1 MVLTQVLT
9 TYYIGI
15 RPLPIRK
22 CMNIVLHVYLNF
34 FLIQQMLNKQEKI
47 LTSQKKRLMI
57 MVCLTL
63 QTIRRGEGGALS
75 PPTVPMPMQ

>member
-22 CMNIVLHVYLNF
+22 CMNIVLHVYLKF
-34 FLIQQMLNKQEKI
+34 FLIQQMLNQQGKI

-57 MVCLTL
+57 MVCLTNS
-63 QTIRRGEGGALS
+63 TNIPDVDIRDMLI
-75 PPTVPMPMQ
+75 

>member
-22 CMNIVLHVYLNF
+22 CMNIVLHVYLKF
-34 FLIQQMLNKQEKI
+34 FLIQQMLNKQGKI
-47 LTSQKKRLMI
+47 LTSQKKRPMI
-57 MVCLTL
+57 MVCITL
-63 QTIRRGEGGALS
+63 QTIRGGGALS

>member
-22 CMNIVLHVYLNF
+22 CMNIVLHVYLKF
-34 FLIQQMLNKQEKI
+34 FLIQQMLNQQGKI
-47 LTSQKKRLMI
+47 LTSQKKKAYDY
-57 MVCLTL
+57 
-63 QTIRRGEGGALS
+63 GLS
-75 PPTVPMPMQ
+75 NQ

>member
-34 FLIQQMLNKQEKI
+34 FLIQQMLNQQGKI

-57 MVCLTL
+57 MVCLTNS
-63 QTIRRGEGGALS
+63 TNIPDVDIRDMLI
-75 PPTVPMPMQ
+75 

>member
-22 CMNIVLHVYLNF
+22 CMNIVLHVYLKF
-34 FLIQQMLNKQEKI
+34 FLIQQMLNQQGKI

-57 MVCLTL
+57 MVCLTNS
-63 QTIRRGEGGALS
+63 TNIPDVDIRNMLI
-75 PPTVPMPMQ
+75 

>member
-22 CMNIVLHVYLNF
+22 CMNIVLHVQCLNNDHF
-34 FLIQQMLNKQEKI
+34 KVKYQCLNSVME
-47 LTSQKKRLMI
+47 
-57 MVCLTL
+57 
-63 QTIRRGEGGALS
+63 
-75 PPTVPMPMQ
+75 

>member
-22 CMNIVLHVYLNF
+22 CMNIVLHVYLKF
-34 FLIQQMLNKQEKI
+34 FLIQQMLNKQGKI
-47 LTSQKKRLMI
+47 FTSQKKGL
-57 MVCLTL
+57 
-63 QTIRRGEGGALS
+63 
-75 PPTVPMPMQ
+75 